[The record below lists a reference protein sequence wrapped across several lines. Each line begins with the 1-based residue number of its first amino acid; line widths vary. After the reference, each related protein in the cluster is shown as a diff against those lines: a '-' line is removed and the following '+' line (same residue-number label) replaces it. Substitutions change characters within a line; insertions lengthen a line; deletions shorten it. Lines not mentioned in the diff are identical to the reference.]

1 MPHQKNKLISK
12 SKIQN
17 PKSIAVMYI
26 VRDIFQLQFGHYKEA
41 KKLLDEAYSHG
52 YLPDAKSARILT
64 DFTGEAYRLIFEE
77 GHDTLEAYE
86 KSLSQSI
93 GKAEWQKWY
102 EKFKPHV
109 VNSRREILK
118 QIM

>member
-1 MPHQKNKLISK
+1 
-12 SKIQN
+12 
-17 PKSIAVMYI
+17 MYI

-77 GHDTLEAYE
+77 GHDTLESYE

-109 VNSRREILK
+109 INSHREILK